1 MILSFR
7 GKMRSFLEYR
17 KNKIQSKISIQD
29 SVTEYFDILRLE
41 LLETVKLPELLFEGS
56 LITES
61 AYNAARKEDYTD
73 NKEIIELII
82 SESKGNFCNRI
93 FNEEIASDLSIKD
106 FIDNIKQLIQGE
118 VETLKK
124 KVATALIASRPT
136 ASEPEANT
144 KAKPATN
151 SWKDRPISSGQ
162 RGAFYYY
169 KKNYN
174 ATLPLDIEKMT
185 QGQASDVITKFEK
198 KYGPLP
204 DPSGSIGS
212 TAAPSTSNGGDLD
225 VGYEP
230 IGDNASRT
238 PNRDS
243 ASNAGSNS
251 FTPAPRG
258 NIRPSDGFLRGLKR
272 TVWDPV
278 TGWAKDKWRIPRRLW
293 HNDAFRE
300 HQGFLET
307 IFLENYVDLSKV
319 IEDFG
324 KDLTDMLVKRV
335 REYVAGTTG
344 KPVSATSTKDSEITT
359 RAGSPTTNTKPP
371 ANNEKDSNV
380 QEPETVDMA
389 RAIAPEAEA
398 EAEEEEREDEK
409 EETPVEEVNLYR
421 GANSGAK
428 LLGIGINP
436 DHLSVRG
443 SWTAKTKPSSF
454 TDSEGQPLVPRVQ
467 GETGDEKEA
476 GWAKLRNKL
485 IDLLFAKRVDS
496 EQDPVSKAA
505 LERLGRS
512 KTQRGPAVR
521 SWLGITSTG
530 SKSAVKDLLFK
541 YHAFDQQKK
550 GIKTVLKTRKDK
562 SGEAISVPDK
572 TKKDI
577 AGIVP
582 LPIDVK
588 KTIKPENSVTAKP
601 TNSSTSSPTKSAALK
616 RRTPVNN
623 DTIVNDEV
631 IKMLNKSIDLYKESN
646 KNIRKRID
654 DKILEDSN
662 KNYTSF
668 KFLVNGFI
676 EYYQK
681 HKDKDEK
688 TQKEWYSFFE
698 EKIREIMSSD
708 TTDGDSNAPFEVP
721 EQLETWHN
729 KLLDQER
736 YKEIVEKDI
745 SGKKEIHRKSI
756 ELAEKLDNEQPMK
769 DVLDAYEK
777 EVDEQKT
784 VAS

>member
-61 AYNAARKEDYTD
+61 AYNAARKEDYAD

-93 FNEEIASDLSIKD
+93 FNEEIASDLSIND

-124 KVATALIASRPT
+124 QVATALITSRPT
-136 ASEPEANT
+136 DSEPEANT
-144 KAKPATN
+144 KANPATN
-151 SWKDRPISSGQ
+151 SWKDKPISGGQ
-162 RGAFYYY
+162 RGAFSYY
-169 KKNYN
+169 KKYHN
-174 ATLPLDIEKMT
+174 ATLPLDIKSLT

-198 KYGPLP
+198 QYGPLP
-204 DPSGSIGS
+204 DRSGSIGS

-230 IGDNASRT
+230 IGGNASRT

-278 TGWAKDKWRIPRRLW
+278 TGWAKDKWRNFRRRW
-293 HNDAFRE
+293 HNDPLRE

-324 KDLTDMLVKRV
+324 KALTDMLVKRV
-335 REYVAGTTG
+335 RDYVAGTTG

-380 QEPETVDMA
+380 QEPETVDVA
-389 RAIAPEAEA
+389 RTVAPEAG
-398 EAEEEEREDEK
+398 EK
-409 EETPVEEVNLYR
+409 TETVEEVRYKN
-421 GANSGAK
+421 GAK
-428 LLGIGINP
+428 IGAEALGLKTDREGSTINYLDSSGKNLNRDEIIKLLF
-436 DHLSVRG
+436 DKFLE
-443 SWTAKTKPSSF
+443 KPSQ
-454 TDSEGQPLVPRVQ
+454 EYR
-467 GETGDEKEA
+467 DEASTTRRHVVDLKKKRHYV
-476 GWAKLRNKL
+476 AK
-485 IDLLFAKRVDS
+485 
-496 EQDPVSKAA
+496 
-505 LERLGRS
+505 
-512 KTQRGPAVR
+512 
-521 SWLGITSTG
+521 WLGIPDAPKEEG
-530 SKSAVKDLLFK
+530 VKRMLDQHRKSIQRLLFNFYK
-541 YHAFDQQKK
+541 KQQENM
-550 GIKTVLKTRKDK
+550 GITIKELPNRTVKTGK
-562 SGEAISVPDK
+562 AISVPDK
-572 TKKDI
+572 TISVPDKTISVPDKTKEDI

-588 KTIKPENSVTAKP
+588 KTIKPESSVDAKP
-601 TNSSTSSPTKSAALK
+601 NSSTSSPTKSGTLK
-616 RRTPVNN
+616 RRTAVNN
-623 DTIVNDEV
+623 DTIVNDNDEV
-631 IKMLNKSIDLYKESN
+631 MRMLTKFIDVYKENSEED
-646 KNIRKRID
+646 KKTID
-654 DKILEDSN
+654 DKISKDS
-662 KNYTSF
+662 KEKYASF
-668 KFLVNGFI
+668 EFLVNAFKD
-676 EYYQK
+676 YYQK
-681 HKDKDEK
+681 HKNEK
-688 TQKEWYSFFE
+688 SQNDWYSFFQ
-698 EKIREIMSSD
+698 EKIRESMSSD
-708 TTDGDSNAPFEVP
+708 MTDGDSDTQAEVP
-721 EQLETWHN
+721 EYLERWHSQLLN
-729 KLLDQER
+729 NAR
-736 YKEIVEKDI
+736 YKEIKKKDT
-745 SGKKEIHRKSI
+745 SNKEEIHKKSI
-756 ELAEKLDNEQPMK
+756 ELAKKLDEAQPMK
-769 DVLDAYEK
+769 DVLDEYEK
-777 EVDEQKT
+777 EVAEQT
-784 VAS
+784 PVTS

>member
-93 FNEEIASDLSIKD
+93 FNEEIASDLSIND

-124 KVATALIASRPT
+124 QVATVLITSRPT

-144 KAKPATN
+144 KANPATN

-169 KKNYN
+169 KKHYN
-174 ATLPLDIEKMT
+174 ATLPLDIKNMT

-198 KYGPLP
+198 QYGPLP
-204 DPSGSIGS
+204 DRSGSIGS

-230 IGDNASRT
+230 IGGNASRT

-278 TGWAKDKWRIPRRLW
+278 TGWAKDKWRNFRRRW
-293 HNDAFRE
+293 HNDPLRE

-335 REYVAGTTG
+335 RDYVAGTTG

-380 QEPETVDMA
+380 QEPETVDVD
-389 RAIAPEAEA
+389 RTVAPEAG
-398 EAEEEEREDEK
+398 EK
-409 EETPVEEVNLYR
+409 TETVQEVRYKNGAKI
-421 GANSGAK
+421 GANDLGLRTERDGDGSTIKYLDSSGKK
-428 LLGIGINP
+428 LDRDDIIELLFGKF
-436 DHLSVRG
+436 LE
-443 SWTAKTKPSSF
+443 KPS
-454 TDSEGQPLVPRVQ
+454 
-467 GETGDEKEA
+467 DEYRDEA
-476 GWAKLRNKL
+476 SKKSRYV
-485 IDLLFAKRVDS
+485 VDS
-496 EQDPVSKAA
+496 KKKRYYVAN
-505 LERLGRS
+505 
-512 KTQRGPAVR
+512 
-521 SWLGITSTG
+521 WLGIPDPPRG
-530 SKSAVKDLLFK
+530 KNVKRQLDQHRKSIQRLLFNFYVK
-541 YHAFDQQKK
+541 QQENM
-550 GIKTVLKTRKDK
+550 GITIKELPNRTVKT
-562 SGEAISVPDK
+562 GEAISVPDK
-572 TKKDI
+572 TKEDI

-646 KNIRKRID
+646 KNIRNGID
-654 DKILEDSN
+654 DKVSKISKDTNKIITNFEVFVNGLIKYYQEN
-662 KNYTSF
+662 KNDS
-668 KFLVNGFI
+668 
-676 EYYQK
+676 
-681 HKDKDEK
+681 DK
-688 TQKEWYSFFE
+688 TQEEWKSFFE
-698 EKIREIMSSD
+698 EKIRKIMSSD
-708 TTDGDSNAPFEVP
+708 MTDGDSDTQAEVP
-721 EQLETWHN
+721 EYLETWHSQ
-729 KLLDQER
+729 LLNNAR
-736 YKEIVEKDI
+736 YKEIHKKDT
-745 SGKKEIHRKSI
+745 SNKEEIHKKSI
-756 ELAEKLDNEQPMK
+756 ELAKKLDEAQPME

>member
-93 FNEEIASDLSIKD
+93 FNEEIASDLSIND

-124 KVATALIASRPT
+124 QVATVLITSRPT

-144 KAKPATN
+144 KANPATN

-169 KKNYN
+169 KKHYN
-174 ATLPLDIEKMT
+174 ATLPLDIKNMT

-198 KYGPLP
+198 QYGPLP
-204 DPSGSIGS
+204 DRSGSIGS

-230 IGDNASRT
+230 IGGNASRT

-278 TGWAKDKWRIPRRLW
+278 TGWAKDKWRNFRRRW
-293 HNDAFRE
+293 HNDPLRE

-335 REYVAGTTG
+335 RDYVAGTTG

-380 QEPETVDMA
+380 QEPETVDVA
-389 RAIAPEAEA
+389 RTVAPEAG
-398 EAEEEEREDEK
+398 EK
-409 EETPVEEVNLYR
+409 TETVEEVRYKN
-421 GANSGAK
+421 GAK
-428 LLGIGINP
+428 IGAEALGLKTDRDGSTIKYLDSSGKTLNRDEIIKLLF
-436 DHLSVRG
+436 DKFLE
-443 SWTAKTKPSSF
+443 KPSQ
-454 TDSEGQPLVPRVQ
+454 EYR
-467 GETGDEKEA
+467 DEVSTTTRHVVDLKKKRHYV
-476 GWAKLRNKL
+476 AK
-485 IDLLFAKRVDS
+485 
-496 EQDPVSKAA
+496 
-505 LERLGRS
+505 
-512 KTQRGPAVR
+512 
-521 SWLGITSTG
+521 WLGIPDAPKEEG
-530 SKSAVKDLLFK
+530 VKRILDQHRKSIQRLLFNFYVK
-541 YHAFDQQKK
+541 QQENM
-550 GIKTVLKTRKDK
+550 GITIKELPNRTVKTGK
-562 SGEAISVPDK
+562 AISVPDK
-572 TKKDI
+572 TKEDI
-577 AGIVP
+577 AEIVP

-646 KNIRKRID
+646 KNIRKGID
-654 DKILEDSN
+654 DKVSKISKDTNKIITNFEVFVNGLIKYYQEN
-662 KNYTSF
+662 KNDS
-668 KFLVNGFI
+668 
-676 EYYQK
+676 
-681 HKDKDEK
+681 DK
-688 TQKEWYSFFE
+688 TQEEWKSFFE
-698 EKIREIMSSD
+698 EKIRKIMSSD
-708 TTDGDSNAPFEVP
+708 NSDTPYEVP
-721 EQLETWHN
+721 EYLETWHSQ
-729 KLLDQER
+729 LLNNAR
-736 YKEIVEKDI
+736 YKEIKEKDT
-745 SGKKEIHRKSI
+745 SDEQEKYKKSI
-756 ELAEKLDNEQPMK
+756 ELAKKLYEEQPMK
-769 DVLDAYEK
+769 DVLDEYEK
-777 EVDEQKT
+777 EVEEQT
-784 VAS
+784 PVTS